1 MVSAISGSITQRFI
15 AVPFSV
21 LVCVES
27 KDFKAEQK
35 AEAADSTSHP
45 RQPAPIRGEFIA
57 FEEGVVVREP
67 SIAQGITR
75 AKCAGGADAGGT
87 AMWTNWS

>member
-15 AVPFSV
+15 AVCTFSE

-67 SIAQGITR
+67 SIAQVITR
-75 AKCAGGADAGGT
+75 AK
-87 AMWTNWS
+87 